1 MKTSENKFFTII
13 TKCAMAKA
21 FHQCMVCGAAKSGK
35 MMYYHPERSACV
47 RWRIYIFNLRLWIKL
62 IIRASSSRIVISVII
77 IIIIIF
83 YYYELFLFVLL
94 LVLFILTLLFFIMSC
109 CFYSKKNSNLARCG
123 AGSGGRICLYKY
135 ITLISTNKIN
145 LKLHSILK
153 SLYTR

>member
-1 MKTSENKFFTII
+1 MIDGKVFIYCLS
-13 TKCAMAKA
+13 
-21 FHQCMVCGAAKSGK
+21 QCIYSQCPFLSKD
-35 MMYYHPERSACV
+35 MYFAPERSACV

-153 SLYTR
+153 SLYTRE